1 MKGQY
6 SLEEVIRQ
14 CRQKLYELSAVLDS
28 VEVTEDEYE
37 LAINMEDAGNYFLG
51 VAEECDA

>member
-6 SLEEVIRQ
+6 SLEEAIRQ